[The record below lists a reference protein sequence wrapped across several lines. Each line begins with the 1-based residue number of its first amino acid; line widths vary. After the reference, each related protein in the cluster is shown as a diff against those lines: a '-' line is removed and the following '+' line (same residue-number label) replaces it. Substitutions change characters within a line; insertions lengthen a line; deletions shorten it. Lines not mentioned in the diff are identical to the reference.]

1 MLVKAK
7 AEISN
12 ASRHNRVV
20 ESPLS
25 QAATP
30 GSDTPPLSSSRDR
43 ARRSSPSRSFLLLE
57 TNGVNSSRT
66 PCTADAAI
74 ASLKASVSPAQ
85 IEFLAFDLTSLRAT
99 KTTAEEFL
107 EREALG
113 YTGLEGGGIWQ
124 SFGIWVD
131 GRWGELQA
139 CNGTGHFALA
149 LLLLWHIAS
158 LPDAHGRVVTLSS
171 EGQRATQSRLF

>member
-1 MLVKAK
+1 M
-7 AEISN
+7 
-12 ASRHNRVV
+12 
-20 ESPLS
+20 
-25 QAATP
+25 P
-30 GSDTPPLSSSRDR
+30 GSDTPPLSSSCNR
-43 ARRSSPSRSFLLLE
+43 AQRSSPSRSFLLLE

-99 KTTAEEFL
+99 KTTEEDFL
-107 EREALG
+107 EREAPG
-113 YTGLEGGGIWQ
+113 WWYGGALTY
-124 SFGIWVD
+124 D
-131 GRWGELQA
+131 GRRGELQA
-139 CNGTGHFALA
+139 CHFALA
-149 LLLLWHIAS
+149 LLLLRHVAS